1 MRKIFLIL
9 FTSIFVSACS
19 SSQLRTNKSYT
30 MVSPYFNN
38 SLSIVFFK
46 NKFSGQSTINKFSG
60 DYSLSG
66 NSIIIK
72 NFLHTQE
79 VGIFSKTLQENYIFE
94 VLKNANSLI
103 ITDNEIILQTSDQ
116 KCLKYYTEPL
126 LFY

>member
-1 MRKIFLIL
+1 
-9 FTSIFVSACS
+9 
-19 SSQLRTNKSYT
+19 
-30 MVSPYFNN
+30 MVSPYSNN

-60 DYSLSG
+60 DYSLRG

-94 VLKNANSLI
+94 VLKNANSLT
-103 ITDNEIILQTSDQ
+103 ITDNEIILQTNDQ
-116 KCLKYYTEPL
+116 KRLKYYTEPL
-126 LFY
+126 LFH